1 MCKAASIRLAHR
13 FAADLKA
20 NGGTRERWGAIARL
34 GCATL
39 GRVLAILR
47 GADPATEPRHG
58 RKILCAACKAYPH
71 PVTR

>member
-1 MCKAASIRLAHR
+1 MTRAASLQLAQR

-20 NGGTRERWGAIARL
+20 NGGSRERWARVTRH

-58 RKILCAACKAYPH
+58 RILCGACKAYPH